1 MAVTFVNP
9 KRAEEL
15 AKSPEICNDPNLYV
29 VLTRQ
34 IFTPIENA
42 PYPNDAKIVYFDIAS
57 RTYSKAYVCNNGKLE
72 LKKNYNDWIK
82 NMFYYHNNVLVAD
95 VKPKTPVSSNIF
107 NAFKPRG
114 GLDGKRAV
122 YMLNPAPDKLAYLYK
137 ASKIPYFTSF
147 VTPGSEAMYV
157 YALKVQDICI
167 IYPQETPEAY
177 NFMLALCGEKPL
189 AYLDDPSIT
198 AESRIMLN
206 GVLILK
212 NLLVEPF
219 EFKRAENSATNS

>member
-1 MAVTFVNP
+1 MAVIFVNP
-9 KRAEEL
+9 QKAEEL
-15 AKSPEICNDPNLYV
+15 VRSPEICDDPNLYV

-34 IFTPIENA
+34 TFTPIENA
-42 PYPNDAKIVYFDIAS
+42 PYPNDSKIKIVYFDIAS
-57 RTYSKAYVCNNGKLE
+57 RTYSKAYVCNDGKLE

-82 NMFYYHNNVLVAD
+82 NIFYYHNNVLVVD
-95 VKPKTPVSSNIF
+95 VKPKTPVSSNIY

-114 GLDGKRAV
+114 LDGKGAV

-137 ASKIPYFTSF
+137 ATKRPYFTSF
-147 VTPGSEAMYV
+147 VTPGREAMYV
-157 YALKVQDICI
+157 YALKVQGICI
-167 IYPQETPEAY
+167 IYPQETPEAF

-219 EFKRAENSATNS
+219 EFIRSEH